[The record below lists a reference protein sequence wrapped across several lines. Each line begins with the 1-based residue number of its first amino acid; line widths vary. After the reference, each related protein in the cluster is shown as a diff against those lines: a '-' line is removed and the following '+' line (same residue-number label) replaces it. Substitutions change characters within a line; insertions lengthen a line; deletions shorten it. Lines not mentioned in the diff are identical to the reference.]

1 MASKVIYPLI
11 SALAIGA
18 VGAGAWWYQN
28 QPAKAA
34 AEGKSASAP
43 SPQPGAPG
51 AATGGAAGGGSAAGG
66 SGGAGGGGKPSV
78 EVAQV
83 ELMDL
88 VDETQTVG
96 SLRSRQGVVL
106 RPEVSGRITKL
117 NFRDGD
123 RVKKG
128 QLLVQFDDQLPAA
141 QVQQALAELNIAKE
155 NYTRNAEQVPAA
167 QVLLAQAELN
177 IAKANYTRNAELV
190 AQNFISR
197 RTLDE
202 SAAAQQVAEAKLA
215 TQDFISRRTLDE
227 SAAAQQVAEAK
238 LALARAAEARL
249 KIIAPFDGLAGI
261 RSVNVGDYLKDAA
274 DIVNL
279 EDMDAIFVDYRLPER
294 FQTKIRRGQSS
305 VIELDALPGRKFSAI
320 VLAIDPLIDANG
332 RSVGVRA
339 CIDNRRLQLRPGMFA
354 RVNAV
359 FGQRDNARVIPEE
372 AIVPQGGKQ
381 FVFKVVNGTTP
392 NSRITQRAEV
402 KLGLRSPG
410 KVEVIEGLEP
420 GDSVVTAGQQ
430 RVQRD
435 GTEVRVLDVAA
446 NAAPGASA
454 FGAPAPGAPAKPAAA
469 EAKPAAAES
478 KPAAKGKPGAE
489 GKSGNSKAVAALAP
503 LVGPNPC
510 LAGVEDAAPR
520 GGARPASEP
529 GRKPV
534 SQSSTEALR
543 TMAPA

>member
-1 MASKVIYPLI
+1 M
-11 SALAIGA
+11 
-18 VGAGAWWYQN
+18 
-28 QPAKAA
+28 
-34 AEGKSASAP
+34 
-43 SPQPGAPG
+43 
-51 AATGGAAGGGSAAGG
+51 
-66 SGGAGGGGKPSV
+66 
-78 EVAQV
+78 
-83 ELMDL
+83 
-88 VDETQTVG
+88 
-96 SLRSRQGVVL
+96 VL
-106 RPEVSGRITKL
+106 RPEVSGRITQL

-141 QVQQALAELNIAKE
+141 QVQQA
-155 NYTRNAEQVPAA
+155 
-167 QVLLAQAELN
+167 QAELN
-177 IAKANYTRNAELV
+177 IAKANNTRNAELV

-215 TQDFISRRTLDE
+215 
-227 SAAAQQVAEAK
+227 
-238 LALARAAEARL
+238 LARATEARL

-261 RSVNVGDYLKDAA
+261 RSVNVGDYLKDGA

-359 FGQRDNARVIPEE
+359 FGQRDRARVIPEE

-381 FVFKVVNGTTP
+381 FVIKVVNGTTP
-392 NSRITQRAEV
+392 NSRVSQRTEV

-410 KVEVIEGLEP
+410 KVEVLEGLEP

-446 NAAPGASA
+446 AAVP
-454 FGAPAPGAPAKPAAA
+454 GAPAAGAPAAGAPAAGAPAAGAPAKPAADA
-469 EAKPAAAES
+469 
-478 KPAAKGKPGAE
+478 KPAAKGKPNAE

-503 LVGPNPC
+503 LVGPDPC

-520 GGARPASEP
+520 GGARPAPAPAP

-543 TMAPA
+543 TLAPA

>member
-11 SALAIGA
+11 AALGIAA

-28 QPAKAA
+28 QPAKTAV
-34 AEGKSASAP
+34 EGQRASAAP
-43 SPQPGAPG
+43 SQPGAPG
-51 AATGGAAGGGSAAGG
+51 AAPGGAAGGAGAAG
-66 SGGAGGGGKPSV
+66 GGGGKPTV

-83 ELMDL
+83 ELMNL
-88 VDETQTVG
+88 VDEAQTVG

-106 RPEVSGRITKL
+106 RPEVSGRITQL

-141 QVQQALAELNIAKE
+141 QVQQA
-155 NYTRNAEQVPAA
+155 
-167 QVLLAQAELN
+167 QAELN
-177 IAKANYTRNAELV
+177 IAKANNSRNAELV

-197 RTLDE
+197 RTLE
-202 SAAAQQVAEAKLA
+202 
-215 TQDFISRRTLDE
+215 E

-238 LALARAAEARL
+238 LALARATQSRL

-261 RSVNVGDYLKDAA
+261 RSVNVGDYLKDGA

-381 FVFKVVNGTTP
+381 FVIKVVNGTTP
-392 NSRITQRAEV
+392 NSRISQRAEV

-410 KVEVIEGLEP
+410 KVEVLEGLEP
-420 GDSVVTAGQQ
+420 GDSVVIAGQQ

-435 GTEVRVLDVAA
+435 GTEVRVLDVAPA
-446 NAAPGASA
+446 AAPGAPAS
-454 FGAPAPGAPAKPAAA
+454 GAPAAGAPAKPAVADA
-469 EAKPAAAES
+469 
-478 KPAAKGKPGAE
+478 KPAAKGKPSAE

-503 LVGPNPC
+503 LVGPDPC

-520 GGARPASEP
+520 GGARPAPAP

-543 TMAPA
+543 TLAPA

>member
-11 SALAIGA
+11 AALGIAA

-34 AEGKSASAP
+34 TEGQNASSAP
-43 SPQPGAPG
+43 SQPGASG
-51 AATGGAAGGGSAAGG
+51 AAPGGAAGGAGAAG
-66 SGGAGGGGKPSV
+66 GGGGKPTV

-83 ELMDL
+83 ELMNL
-88 VDETQTVG
+88 VDEAQTVG

-106 RPEVSGRITKL
+106 RPEVSGRITQL

-141 QVQQALAELNIAKE
+141 QVQQA
-155 NYTRNAEQVPAA
+155 
-167 QVLLAQAELN
+167 QAELN
-177 IAKANYTRNAELV
+177 IAKANNSRNAELV

-197 RTLDE
+197 RTLE
-202 SAAAQQVAEAKLA
+202 
-215 TQDFISRRTLDE
+215 E

-238 LALARAAEARL
+238 LALARATESRL

-261 RSVNVGDYLKDAA
+261 RSVNVGDYLKDGA

-305 VIELDALPGRKFSAI
+305 VIELDALPGRKFLAI

-359 FGQRDNARVIPEE
+359 FGQRDGARVIPEE

-381 FVFKVVNGTTP
+381 FVIKVVNGTTP
-392 NSRITQRAEV
+392 NSRVTQRAEV

-410 KVEVIEGLEP
+410 KVEVLEGLEP
-420 GDSVVTAGQQ
+420 GDLVVTAGQQ
-430 RVQRD
+430 RVQRE
-435 GTEVRVLDVAA
+435 GTEVRVLDMA
-446 NAAPGASA
+446 AAPAA
-454 FGAPAPGAPAKPAAA
+454 GAPATGSPAPGVPGKPAAA
-469 EAKPAAAES
+469 DVKPAGAADA
-478 KPAAKGKPGAE
+478 KPAAKGKATADA
-489 GKSGNSKAVAALAP
+489 KAGNSKAAAAAAP
-503 LVGPNPC
+503 LVGPDPC
-510 LAGVEDAAPR
+510 LAGVDDAAPR
-520 GGARPASEP
+520 GGARPSAAP

-534 SQSSTEALR
+534 SQSSPEALR
-543 TMAPA
+543 TLAPA

>member
-11 SALAIGA
+11 SALAIAA

-34 AEGKSASAP
+34 AEGQSASAP
-43 SPQPGAPG
+43 SSQPGAPG
-51 AATGGAAGGGSAAGG
+51 AATGGAAAGGGSGGGGAGG
-66 SGGAGGGGKPSV
+66 SGGAGGGGKPTV

-106 RPEVSGRITKL
+106 RPEVSGRITQL

-141 QVQQALAELNIAKE
+141 QVQQA
-155 NYTRNAEQVPAA
+155 
-167 QVLLAQAELN
+167 QAELN
-177 IAKANYTRNAELV
+177 IAKANNTRNAELV

-215 TQDFISRRTLDE
+215 
-227 SAAAQQVAEAK
+227 
-238 LALARAAEARL
+238 LARATQARL

-261 RSVNVGDYLKDAA
+261 RSVNVGDYLKDGA

-359 FGQRDNARVIPEE
+359 FGQRDRARVIPEE

-381 FVFKVVNGTTP
+381 FVIKVVNGTTP
-392 NSRITQRAEV
+392 NSRVSQRTEV

-410 KVEVIEGLEP
+410 KVEVLEGLEP

-446 NAAPGASA
+446 AAVP
-454 FGAPAPGAPAKPAAA
+454 GAPASGAPAAGAPAAGAPAKPAAD
-469 EAKPAAAES
+469 AKPAAEA
-478 KPAAKGKPGAE
+478 KPAAKGKPNAE

-503 LVGPNPC
+503 LVGPDPC

-520 GGARPASEP
+520 GGARPAPAPSP
-529 GRKPV
+529 KPV

-543 TMAPA
+543 TLALA

>member
-11 SALAIGA
+11 SALAIA
-18 VGAGAWWYQN
+18 TVGAGAWWYQN

-34 AEGKSASAP
+34 VEGQSASAP
-43 SPQPGAPG
+43 SAQPGASG
-51 AATGGAAGGGSAAGG
+51 AAPGGAA
-66 SGGAGGGGKPSV
+66 GGAGGGGKPTV

-106 RPEVSGRITKL
+106 RPEVSGRITQL

-141 QVQQALAELNIAKE
+141 QVQQA
-155 NYTRNAEQVPAA
+155 
-167 QVLLAQAELN
+167 QAELN
-177 IAKANYTRNAELV
+177 IAKANNTRNAELV

-215 TQDFISRRTLDE
+215 LAFATQS
-227 SAAAQQVAEAK
+227 
-238 LALARAAEARL
+238 RL
-249 KIIAPFDGLAGI
+249 KIMAPFDGLAGI
-261 RSVNVGDYLKDAA
+261 RSVNVGDYLKDGA

-359 FGQRDNARVIPEE
+359 FGQRDRARVIPEE

-381 FVFKVVNGTTP
+381 FVIKVVNGTTP
-392 NSRITQRAEV
+392 NSRVSQRTEV

-410 KVEVIEGLEP
+410 KVEVLEGLEP

-446 NAAPGASA
+446 AAVPGAPA
-454 FGAPAPGAPAKPAAA
+454 AGAPAPGAPAKPAA
-469 EAKPAAAES
+469 EAKPAAADT
-478 KPAAKGKPGAE
+478 KPAAKGKPNAE
-489 GKSGNSKAVAALAP
+489 GKSGNSKAVPALAP
-503 LVGPNPC
+503 LVGPDPC

-520 GGARPASEP
+520 GGARPAPAPAP

-543 TMAPA
+543 TLAPA

>member
-11 SALAIGA
+11 SALAIAA

-28 QPAKAA
+28 QPAKAV
-34 AEGKSASAP
+34 AEGQSASAP
-43 SPQPGAPG
+43 SSQPGAPG
-51 AATGGAAGGGSAAGG
+51 VATGGAAAGGSGGGAGG
-66 SGGAGGGGKPSV
+66 SGGAGGGKPTV

-106 RPEVSGRITKL
+106 RPEVSGRITQL

-141 QVQQALAELNIAKE
+141 QVQQA
-155 NYTRNAEQVPAA
+155 
-167 QVLLAQAELN
+167 QAELN
-177 IAKANYTRNAELV
+177 IAKANNTRNAELV

-215 TQDFISRRTLDE
+215 
-227 SAAAQQVAEAK
+227 
-238 LALARAAEARL
+238 LARATEARL

-261 RSVNVGDYLKDAA
+261 RSVNVGDYLKDGA

-359 FGQRDNARVIPEE
+359 FGQRDRARVIPEE

-381 FVFKVVNGTTP
+381 FVIKVVNGTTP
-392 NSRITQRAEV
+392 NSRVSQRTEV

-410 KVEVIEGLEP
+410 KVEVLEGLEP

-446 NAAPGASA
+446 AAVP
-454 FGAPAPGAPAKPAAA
+454 GAPASGAPAAGAPAAGAPAKPAADAKPAAA
-469 EAKPAAAES
+469 EAKPAA
-478 KPAAKGKPGAE
+478 KGKPNAE

-503 LVGPNPC
+503 LVGPDPC

-520 GGARPASEP
+520 GGARPAPAPSP
-529 GRKPV
+529 KPV
-534 SQSSTEALR
+534 SQSDTEALR
-543 TMAPA
+543 TLAPA

>member
-11 SALAIGA
+11 AALGIAA

-34 AEGKSASAP
+34 TEGQNASSAP
-43 SPQPGAPG
+43 SQPGAPG
-51 AATGGAAGGGSAAGG
+51 AAPGGAAGGAGA
-66 SGGAGGGGKPSV
+66 AGGGGKPTV

-83 ELMDL
+83 ELMNL
-88 VDETQTVG
+88 VDEAQTVG

-106 RPEVSGRITKL
+106 RPEVSGRITQL

-141 QVQQALAELNIAKE
+141 QVQQA
-155 NYTRNAEQVPAA
+155 
-167 QVLLAQAELN
+167 QAELN
-177 IAKANYTRNAELV
+177 IAKANNTRNAELV

-215 TQDFISRRTLDE
+215 
-227 SAAAQQVAEAK
+227 
-238 LALARAAEARL
+238 LARASESRL
-249 KIIAPFDGLAGI
+249 KIMAPFDGLAGI
-261 RSVNVGDYLKDAA
+261 RSVNVGDYLKDGA

-294 FQTKIRRGQSS
+294 FQAKIRRGQSS
-305 VIELDALPGRKFSAI
+305 VVELDALPGRKFSAI

-359 FGQRDNARVIPEE
+359 FGQRDSARVIPEE

-381 FVFKVVNGTTP
+381 FVIKVINGTTP
-392 NSRITQRAEV
+392 NTRVTQRTEV
-402 KLGLRSPG
+402 KIGLRSPG
-410 KVEVIEGLEP
+410 KVEVLEGLEP
-420 GDSVVTAGQQ
+420 GETVVTAGQQ
-430 RVQRD
+430 RLQRD
-435 GTEVRVLDVAA
+435 GTEVRVIDLAS
-446 NAAPGASA
+446 AAPAQPTA
-454 FGAPAPGAPAKPAAA
+454 AAGAPAPDAGGKPASAGG
-469 EAKPAAAES
+469 
-478 KPAAKGKPGAE
+478 KPAAKGNVNAGA
-489 GKSGNSKAVAALAP
+489 KAGNSKATANLAP
-503 LVGPNPC
+503 LVGPDPC
-510 LAGVEDAAPR
+510 LAGVDDAAPR
-520 GGARPASEP
+520 GGARPSAAP

-534 SQSSTEALR
+534 SQSSPEALR
-543 TMAPA
+543 TLAPA

>member
-1 MASKVIYPLI
+1 
-11 SALAIGA
+11 
-18 VGAGAWWYQN
+18 
-28 QPAKAA
+28 
-34 AEGKSASAP
+34 
-43 SPQPGAPG
+43 
-51 AATGGAAGGGSAAGG
+51 
-66 SGGAGGGGKPSV
+66 
-78 EVAQV
+78 
-83 ELMDL
+83 
-88 VDETQTVG
+88 
-96 SLRSRQGVVL
+96 VVL
-106 RPEVSGRITKL
+106 RPEVSGRITQL

-141 QVQQALAELNIAKE
+141 QVQQA
-155 NYTRNAEQVPAA
+155 
-167 QVLLAQAELN
+167 QAELN
-177 IAKANYTRNAELV
+177 IAKANNTRNAELV

-215 TQDFISRRTLDE
+215 
-227 SAAAQQVAEAK
+227 
-238 LALARAAEARL
+238 LARATEARL

-261 RSVNVGDYLKDAA
+261 RSVNVGDYLKDGA

-359 FGQRDNARVIPEE
+359 FGQRDRARVIPEE

-381 FVFKVVNGTTP
+381 FVIKVVNGTTP
-392 NSRITQRAEV
+392 NSRVSQRTEV

-410 KVEVIEGLEP
+410 KVEVLEGLEP
-420 GDSVVTAGQQ
+420 GDTVVTAGQQ

-446 NAAPGASA
+446 AAVP
-454 FGAPAPGAPAKPAAA
+454 GAPASGAPAAGAPAKPAADAKPAAA
-469 EAKPAAAES
+469 EAKPAA
-478 KPAAKGKPGAE
+478 KGKPNAE

-503 LVGPNPC
+503 LVGPDPC

-520 GGARPASEP
+520 GGARPAPAPAPAP

-543 TMAPA
+543 TLAPA

>member
-11 SALAIGA
+11 AALGIAA

-34 AEGKSASAP
+34 VEGQSASAP
-43 SPQPGAPG
+43 SSQPGASG
-51 AATGGAAGGGSAAGG
+51 AAPGGAA
-66 SGGAGGGGKPSV
+66 GGAGGGGKPTV
-78 EVAQV
+78 EVALV

-106 RPEVSGRITKL
+106 RPEVSGRITQL

-141 QVQQALAELNIAKE
+141 QVQQA
-155 NYTRNAEQVPAA
+155 
-167 QVLLAQAELN
+167 QAELN
-177 IAKANYTRNAELV
+177 IAKANNTRNAELV

-215 TQDFISRRTLDE
+215 
-227 SAAAQQVAEAK
+227 
-238 LALARAAEARL
+238 LARATESRL
-249 KIIAPFDGLAGI
+249 KIMAPFDGLAGI
-261 RSVNVGDYLKDAA
+261 RSVNVGDYLKDGA

-305 VIELDALPGRKFSAI
+305 VIELDALPGRKFSAL

-359 FGQRDNARVIPEE
+359 FGQRDSARVIPEE

-381 FVFKVVNGTTP
+381 FVIKVVNGTTP
-392 NSRITQRAEV
+392 NSRVTQRAEV

-410 KVEVIEGLEP
+410 KVEVLEGLEP
-420 GDSVVTAGQQ
+420 GDLVVTAGQQ

-435 GTEVRVLDVAA
+435 GTEVRVLDMA
-446 NAAPGASA
+446 AAPAS
-454 FGAPAPGAPAKPAAA
+454 GSPAPDAPGKPAAA
-469 EAKPAAAES
+469 EAKPAA
-478 KPAAKGKPGAE
+478 KGKATADA
-489 GKSGNSKAVAALAP
+489 KAGNSKAAAAASP
-503 LVGPNPC
+503 LVGPDPC
-510 LAGVEDAAPR
+510 LAGVDDAAPR
-520 GGARPASEP
+520 GGARPSAAP

-534 SQSSTEALR
+534 SQSSPEALR
-543 TMAPA
+543 TLAPA

>member
-1 MASKVIYPLI
+1 M
-11 SALAIGA
+11 
-18 VGAGAWWYQN
+18 N
-28 QPAKAA
+28 
-34 AEGKSASAP
+34 
-43 SPQPGAPG
+43 
-51 AATGGAAGGGSAAGG
+51 
-66 SGGAGGGGKPSV
+66 
-78 EVAQV
+78 
-83 ELMDL
+83 L
-88 VDETQTVG
+88 VDEAQTVG

-106 RPEVSGRITKL
+106 RPEVSGRITQL

-141 QVQQALAELNIAKE
+141 QVQQA
-155 NYTRNAEQVPAA
+155 
-167 QVLLAQAELN
+167 QAELN
-177 IAKANYTRNAELV
+177 IAKANNTRNAELV

-215 TQDFISRRTLDE
+215 
-227 SAAAQQVAEAK
+227 
-238 LALARAAEARL
+238 LARATESRL
-249 KIIAPFDGLAGI
+249 KIMAPFDGLAGI
-261 RSVNVGDYLKDAA
+261 RSVNVGDYLKDGA

-305 VIELDALPGRKFSAI
+305 AVELDALPGRKFSAL

-359 FGQRDNARVIPEE
+359 FGQRDRARVIPEE

-381 FVFKVVNGTTP
+381 FVIKVVNGTTP
-392 NSRITQRAEV
+392 NSRVSQRTEV

-410 KVEVIEGLEP
+410 KVEVLEGLEP

-446 NAAPGASA
+446 AAVPGAPASGA
-454 FGAPAPGAPAKPAAA
+454 PASGAPAAGAPAPGAPAKPAADA
-469 EAKPAAAES
+469 
-478 KPAAKGKPGAE
+478 KPAAKGKPNAE
-489 GKSGNSKAVAALAP
+489 GKSGNSKAVAAVAP
-503 LVGPNPC
+503 LVGPDPC

-520 GGARPASEP
+520 GGARPSAAP

-534 SQSSTEALR
+534 SQSSPEALR
-543 TMAPA
+543 TLAPA

>member
-11 SALAIGA
+11 SALAIAA

-28 QPAKAA
+28 QPAKAV
-34 AEGKSASAP
+34 AEGQSASAP
-43 SPQPGAPG
+43 SSQPGAPG
-51 AATGGAAGGGSAAGG
+51 AATGGAAAGGGSGGAAGG
-66 SGGAGGGGKPSV
+66 SGRAGGGKPTV

-106 RPEVSGRITKL
+106 RPEVSGRITQP

-141 QVQQALAELNIAKE
+141 QVQQA
-155 NYTRNAEQVPAA
+155 
-167 QVLLAQAELN
+167 QAELN
-177 IAKANYTRNAELV
+177 IAKANNTRNAELV

-215 TQDFISRRTLDE
+215 
-227 SAAAQQVAEAK
+227 
-238 LALARAAEARL
+238 LARATEARL

-261 RSVNVGDYLKDAA
+261 RSVNVGDYLKDGA

-381 FVFKVVNGTTP
+381 FVIKVVNGTTP
-392 NSRITQRAEV
+392 NSRISQRAEV

-410 KVEVIEGLEP
+410 KVEVLEGLEP
-420 GDSVVTAGQQ
+420 GDSVVIAGQQ

-435 GTEVRVLDVAA
+435 GTEVRVLDVAPA
-446 NAAPGASA
+446 AAPGAPAS
-454 FGAPAPGAPAKPAAA
+454 GAPAAGAPAKPAVADA
-469 EAKPAAAES
+469 
-478 KPAAKGKPGAE
+478 KPAAKGKPSAE

-503 LVGPNPC
+503 LVGPDPC

-520 GGARPASEP
+520 GGARPAPAP

-543 TMAPA
+543 TLAPA

>member
-11 SALAIGA
+11 AALGIATLG
-18 VGAGAWWYQN
+18 GGAWWYQN
-28 QPAKAA
+28 QPAKAP
-34 AEGKSASAP
+34 AEGQSASGAP
-43 SPQPGAPG
+43 SQPGATG
-51 AATGGAAGGGSAAGG
+51 AAPGGATGGGAAGGGGG
-66 SGGAGGGGKPSV
+66 GGGGGGKPTV

-83 ELMDL
+83 ELMNL
-88 VDETQTVG
+88 VDEAQTVG

-106 RPEVSGRITKL
+106 RPEVSGRITQL

-141 QVQQALAELNIAKE
+141 QVQQA
-155 NYTRNAEQVPAA
+155 
-167 QVLLAQAELN
+167 QAELN
-177 IAKANYTRNAELV
+177 IAKANNSRNIELV

-197 RTLDE
+197 RTLE
-202 SAAAQQVAEAKLA
+202 
-215 TQDFISRRTLDE
+215 E

-238 LALARAAEARL
+238 LALARATESRL

-261 RSVNVGDYLKDAA
+261 RSVNVGDYLKDGA

-305 VIELDALPGRKFSAI
+305 AVELDALPGRKFAAT

-359 FGQRDNARVIPEE
+359 FGQRNSARVIPEE

-381 FVFKVVNGTTP
+381 FVIKVVNGSTP
-392 NSRITQRAEV
+392 NSRVTQRAEV

-410 KVEVIEGLEP
+410 KVEVLEGLEP
-420 GDSVVTAGQQ
+420 GETVVTAGQQ
-430 RVQRD
+430 RLQRD
-435 GTEVRVLDVAA
+435 GTEVRVIDL
-446 NAAPGASA
+446 APP
-454 FGAPAPGAPAKPAAA
+454 APAQPPAAAGTPAPDAGGKPAAA
-469 EAKPAAAES
+469 GG
-478 KPAAKGKPGAE
+478 KPAAKGTSNSGARA
-489 GKSGNSKAVAALAP
+489 GNSKATATLVP
-503 LVGPNPC
+503 LVGPDPC
-510 LAGVEDAAPR
+510 LAGVDDAEPR
-520 GGARPASEP
+520 GGGARPSAAP
-529 GRKPV
+529 TRKPV
-534 SQSSTEALR
+534 SQSGPEALS
-543 TMAPA
+543 TLAPA

>member
-11 SALAIGA
+11 SALAIAA

-34 AEGKSASAP
+34 AEGQSASAP
-43 SPQPGAPG
+43 SSQPGAPG
-51 AATGGAAGGGSAAGG
+51 AAPGGAAAGGSGGGAGG
-66 SGGAGGGGKPSV
+66 SGGAGGGKPTV

-106 RPEVSGRITKL
+106 RPEVSGRITQL

-141 QVQQALAELNIAKE
+141 QVQQA
-155 NYTRNAEQVPAA
+155 
-167 QVLLAQAELN
+167 QAELN
-177 IAKANYTRNAELV
+177 IAKANNTRNAELV

-215 TQDFISRRTLDE
+215 
-227 SAAAQQVAEAK
+227 
-238 LALARAAEARL
+238 LARATEARL

-261 RSVNVGDYLKDAA
+261 RSVNVGDYLKDGA

-359 FGQRDNARVIPEE
+359 FGQRDRARVIPEE

-381 FVFKVVNGTTP
+381 FVIKVVNGTTP
-392 NSRITQRAEV
+392 NSRVSQRTEV

-410 KVEVIEGLEP
+410 KVEVLEGLEP

-446 NAAPGASA
+446 AAVPGAPASGASA
-454 FGAPAPGAPAKPAAA
+454 AGAPAAGAPAKPAADAKPAAA
-469 EAKPAAAES
+469 EAKPAA
-478 KPAAKGKPGAE
+478 KGKPNAE

-503 LVGPNPC
+503 LVGPDPC

-520 GGARPASEP
+520 GGARPAPAPSP
-529 GRKPV
+529 KPV
-534 SQSSTEALR
+534 SQSDTEALR
-543 TMAPA
+543 TLAPA